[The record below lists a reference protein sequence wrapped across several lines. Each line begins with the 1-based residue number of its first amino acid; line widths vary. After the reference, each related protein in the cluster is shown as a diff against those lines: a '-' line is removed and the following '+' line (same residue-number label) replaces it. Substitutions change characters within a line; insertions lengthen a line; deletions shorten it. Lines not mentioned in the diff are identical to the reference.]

1 MRVLVLGGNRYIGLH
16 LVFELARR
24 GHDVTVLNSHEAPL
38 PAGVR
43 RLHGDR
49 QQPGV
54 LERVLGPQR
63 DAFDA
68 VFDNT
73 SYSPKDVAPLIE
85 LFRGRVKHFVFTSS
99 TAVYR
104 RSFVQPVLE
113 SFRRHDPRDEDPR
126 KAYGVGK
133 VQVEDLLAAEHARSG
148 FPFTTLRVGH
158 TLGPMS
164 PLASRDPVF
173 FARLEQKRPV
183 PIPGEGLPLV
193 HLIHVADVASCMAA
207 VIESESAIGQAYNVV
222 GREAATVSAMIHLM
236 GRAVGVEAQILHV
249 PMEAARRA
257 QPPLV
262 HWGEALTGSVYFSLD
277 KALRD
282 LPFSPRFGLE
292 DGYRDSYAWFVREG
306 RGRYTFDF
314 ARDDALIAQFGGA
327 RVRR

>member
-1 MRVLVLGGNRYIGLH
+1 
-16 LVFELARR
+16 
-24 GHDVTVLNSHEAPL
+24 
-38 PAGVR
+38 
-43 RLHGDR
+43 
-49 QQPGV
+49 
-54 LERVLGPQR
+54 
-63 DAFDA
+63 
-68 VFDNT
+68 
-73 SYSPKDVAPLIE
+73 
-85 LFRGRVKHFVFTSS
+85 VKHFVFTSS

-327 RVRR
+327 RVGR

>member
-16 LVFELARR
+16 LVLELAQR
-24 GHDVTVLNSHEAPL
+24 GHQVTVMNSHEVAL
-38 PAGVR
+38 PVGVK

-54 LERVLGPQR
+54 LDAMLGPQR

-73 SYSPKDVAPLIE
+73 SYTPKDVAPLVE
-85 LFRGRVKHFVFTSS
+85 LFRGRVKHYVFTSS

-104 RSFVQPVLE
+104 RSLVQPVLE
-113 SFRRHDPRDEDPR
+113 SFRRHDPADEDPR

-133 VQVEDLLAAEHARSG
+133 VRVEDLLAAEHAHSG

-173 FARLEQKRPV
+173 FARLEQRRPI

-193 HLIHVADVASCMAA
+193 HLVHVADVAACMAS
-207 VIESESAIGQAYNVV
+207 VIETERSIGQAYNVL
-222 GREAATVSAMIHLM
+222 GREAASVSAMLHLM
-236 GRAVGVEAQILHV
+236 ARAVGVEAQILHV

-262 HWGEALTGSVYFSLD
+262 HWGEAITGSVYFSLD
-277 KALRD
+277 KALRE
-282 LPFSPRFGLE
+282 LPWAPRFGLE
-292 DGYRDSYAWFVREG
+292 DGYRDSYEWFVREG
-306 RGRYTFDF
+306 RSRYAFDF
-314 ARDDALIAQFGGA
+314 ARDDALIAQYGGA
-327 RVRR
+327 KIAH

>member
-38 PAGVR
+38 PPGTK

-49 QQPGV
+49 QEPGV
-54 LERVLGPQR
+54 LEAVLGPQR

-73 SYSPKDVAPLIE
+73 SYTPRDIQPLVA

-113 SFRRHDPRDEDPR
+113 SFRRHDAADADPR

-133 VQVEDLLAAEHARSG
+133 VQVEDLLRDEQARSG
-148 FPFTTLRVGH
+148 FPCTTLRVGH

-164 PLASRDPVF
+164 PLASRDPVYF
-173 FARLEQKRPV
+173 ERLEQKRPI

-207 VIESESAIGQAYNVV
+207 VVETERSIGQAYNVV

-236 GRAVGVEAQILHV
+236 ARAVGVEASLLHV

-277 KALRD
+277 KALRE
-282 LPFSPRFGLE
+282 LPWAPRFGLE
-292 DGYRDSYAWFVREG
+292 DGYRDSYEWFVREG

-314 ARDDALIAQFGGA
+314 SRDDALIAKFGA
-327 RVRR
+327 EKIPH

>member
-38 PAGVR
+38 PAAAK

-49 QQPGV
+49 QQAGV
-54 LERVLGPQR
+54 LTAVLGPRR
-63 DAFDA
+63 DQFDA

-73 SYSPKDVAPLIE
+73 SYTPKDIQPLVE

-104 RSFVQPVLE
+104 RSFVQPILE
-113 SFRRHDPRDEDPR
+113 DFRRHDPRDEDPR

-133 VQVEDLLAAEHARSG
+133 VQVEDLLAEEHARSG
-148 FPFTTLRVGH
+148 LPFTTLRVGH

-173 FARLEQKRPV
+173 FARLEQKRPI
-183 PIPGEGLPLV
+183 PIPAEGHALV
-193 HLIHVADVASCMAA
+193 HLIHVADVATCMAS
-207 VIESESAIGQAYNVV
+207 VIETDRSSGQAYNVV
-222 GREAATVSAMIHLM
+222 GREAATVSAMVHLM
-236 GRAVGVEAQILHV
+236 ARAVGVEAQLLHV
-249 PMEAARRA
+249 PMAEARRA

-262 HWGEALTGSVYFSLD
+262 HWGEAITGSVFFSPD
-277 KALRD
+277 KALRE
-282 LPFSPRFGLE
+282 LPWTPRFGLE
-292 DGYRDSYAWFVREG
+292 DGYRDSYEWFVREG

-314 ARDDALIAQFGGA
+314 ARDDALIAKHGGEKLA
-327 RVRR
+327 R